1 MEKSDKVI
9 KDCFEKTRSVKRT
22 SKETG
27 YSWNKIVKSLSSN
40 GVTINYTHYQ
50 VMQLR
55 DKGLSIDQIAKQAGI
70 SVKTVQ
76 AYLPRVR
83 PVYLAED
90 RSKNALTIQK
100 WRDRKKAPEQ

>member
-1 MEKSDKVI
+1 MKKSDKII
-9 KDCFEKTRSVKRT
+9 KQCFEKTGSVKGA

-50 VMQLR
+50 IMQLHE
-55 DKGLSIDQIAKQAGI
+55 KGLSVDQIAKQVGVN
-70 SVKTVQ
+70 VKTVQ

-83 PVYLAED
+83 PVYAED
-90 RSKNALTIQK
+90 RSKNALAIKK
-100 WRDRKKAPEQ
+100 WRERKKAPEQ